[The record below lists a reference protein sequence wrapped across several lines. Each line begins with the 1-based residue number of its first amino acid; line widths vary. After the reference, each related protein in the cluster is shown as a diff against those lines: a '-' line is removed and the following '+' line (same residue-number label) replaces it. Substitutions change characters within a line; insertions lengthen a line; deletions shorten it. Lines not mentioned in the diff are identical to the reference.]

1 MRRVYGG
8 IGVMTCLAVTVNVL
22 AGSDERGKEATH
34 EAVLRSLKPLP
45 AGGDETSYFEMQM
58 EAKTVGY
65 MSVSLQA
72 VGRGE
77 VRSYLYINES
87 QVRLPDKS
95 RSTGSVVAR
104 LGLNFEPIKIQMK
117 RTEVGPGGI
126 ERSATWNI
134 AVGATEITLSQTEGA
149 RVRSRKVPRPDG
161 AFVFGLEA
169 LVQRIPL
176 DRYPSFS
183 LNVLSQQA
191 GQVAALTFTSDVGD
205 DGTRVLEARD
215 LEGKLKYRFT
225 FARSGQL
232 VQWDEQA
239 RSLTAK
245 RVTKKRV
252 QELKAKMSKG

>member
-8 IGVMTCLAVTVNVL
+8 IGVIACLAVTVSVL
-22 AGSDERGKEATH
+22 AGSGEGGKAATH
-34 EAVLRSLKPLP
+34 EVILRSLKPLP
-45 AGGDETSYFEMQM
+45 SGADETSYFEMQI
-58 EAKTVGY
+58 ETKTVGY
-65 MSVSLQA
+65 MSVSLKA
-72 VGRGE
+72 VGGGGA
-77 VRSYLYINES
+77 RSYLYINES

-104 LGLNFEPIKIQMK
+104 LGLNFEPMKIQMK

-126 ERSATWNI
+126 ERSVTWNI

-149 RVRSRKVPRPDG
+149 RVASRKVSRPDG
-161 AFVFGLEA
+161 AFVFGLEY

-176 DRYPSFS
+176 GRYPSFS

-215 LEGKLKYRFT
+215 GDGKLKYRFT
-225 FARSGQL
+225 FARNGQL
-232 VQWDEQA
+232 EEWGEQPA
-239 RSLTAK
+239 PLTAK

-252 QELKAKMSKG
+252 QELKAEMSKG